1 MAGESQASVG
11 RRWIGALVG
20 ILLGV
25 AAGWLWGRSVAQ
37 SAQQTGGPVPGL
49 AVTVGL
55 WVLAIVVVI
64 LAVAAAILFLSPRR
78 RRLSV
83 AMVAAA
89 AGWVGGYA
97 IALAMG
103 YP

>member
-1 MAGESQASVG
+1 MASEQVSVG
-11 RRWIGALVG
+11 RRWMGVLVG
-20 ILLGV
+20 IVLGGG
-25 AAGWLWGRSVAQ
+25 AGWLWGRSIAQ
-37 SAQQTGGPVPGL
+37 SSQQTGGPVPGL

-55 WVLAIVVVI
+55 LVLATVVVA
-64 LAVAAAILFLSPRR
+64 LTVVAAVLFLSPRR

-83 AMVAAA
+83 ALVAAA
-89 AGWVGGYA
+89 AGWIGGYA